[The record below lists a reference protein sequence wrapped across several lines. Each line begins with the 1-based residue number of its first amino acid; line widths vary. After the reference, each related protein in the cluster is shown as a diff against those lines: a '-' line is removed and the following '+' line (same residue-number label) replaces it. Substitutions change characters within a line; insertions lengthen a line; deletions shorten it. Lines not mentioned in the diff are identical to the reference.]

1 MTPVFT
7 VNFRREVFL
16 RERARAR
23 ARLLALGGWLLY
35 FGLLAVVVGLYALN
49 CASLVRRVG
58 RVQRQTARLE
68 SAQGSTQ
75 DWSVDE
81 SQLTAVEEFRSSPR
95 RWRDK
100 MLRLSAVLPTNVML
114 TSIRVNPD
122 NLTTPADRNKLMI
135 AGQLRPQPGQDPMR
149 GVVQLVST
157 LQRDPA
163 FAAGYQS
170 IKLAQSKMVSAAP
183 ATTEFTIECR

>member
-16 RERARAR
+16 REQARAR
-23 ARLLALGGWLLY
+23 ARLFALSGWLLY

-49 CASLVRRVG
+49 CGSLVRRAAQ
-58 RVQRQTARLE
+58 VQRQAARLE
-68 SAQGSTQ
+68 TAQGPAQ
-75 DWSVDE
+75 DWSIDE
-81 SQLTAVEEFRSSPR
+81 AQLGTVETFQASPR

-100 MLRLSAVLPTNVML
+100 MVRLSSTLPNNVAV
-114 TSIRVNPD
+114 TSISVNPD
-122 NLTTPADRNKLMI
+122 NSNGASDRNKLLI
-135 AGQLRPQPGQDPMR
+135 SGQLRPLYGQDPMR

-157 LQRDPA
+157 LQHDA
-163 FAAGYQS
+163 VFAAGYQT
-170 IKLAQSKMVSAAP
+170 IKLTQSKMLSGSP

>member
-75 DWSVDE
+75 DWSVDQ
-81 SQLTAVEEFRSSPR
+81 SQLTAVEAFRSSPR

-114 TSIRVNPD
+114 TSISVNPD
-122 NLTTPADRNKLMI
+122 NLTSPADRNKLMI

-157 LQRDPA
+157 LQRDA
-163 FAAGYQS
+163 VFAAGYQS